1 MRRVDPRL
9 ALVLAGLVLAPPV
22 QAEDGRSAE
31 LSVGVRAAKP
41 MCFPER
47 LEVTGVLAAREL
59 VEVSADREG
68 LKVAQV
74 LISPLEEVASG
85 QILARLVRLE
95 DGGAPTNPAAGA
107 VRAPVAGMVVRSN
120 AIVGAPVSAK
130 QGALFAIVA
139 GSDIDLM
146 ADVPLSD
153 LGRLKAKQAAIVT
166 PLGLSEI
173 AGKVRQVEPSAA
185 PGTQLGKVRIA
196 LGSGHD
202 LRIGTFARGV
212 VALGESCGLGVPYSA
227 VSYEPEGT
235 IVHVVNGE
243 RVEARPVEV
252 GLLSGGNAEIRS
264 GIAENDMVVVRAGS
278 FVREGDRVNP
288 ITVKESAG
296 R

>member
-1 MRRVDPRL
+1 ML
-9 ALVLAGLVLAPPV
+9 ASIVLAAPALAQEV
-22 QAEDGRSAE
+22 RNAE
-31 LSVGVRAAKP
+31 LSVGVRPARS

-74 LISPLEEVASG
+74 LIAPLEEVASG
-85 QILARLVRLE
+85 QILARLTRLE

-107 VRAPVAGMVVRSN
+107 VRAPVGGMLVRSN

-139 GSDIDLM
+139 GGDIDLM

-153 LGRLKAKQAAIVT
+153 LGRLRPAQAAIVT

-173 AGKVRQVEPSAA
+173 AGKVRKVEPSAT

-252 GLLSGGNAEIRS
+252 GLLAEGNAEIRS
-264 GIAENDMVVVRAGS
+264 GLAENDMVVVRAGA

-288 ITVKESAG
+288 ITVKEASG